1 MELQILGADVIPQT
15 SGENPDPTRS
25 WKGRGQLGSFRS
37 PLRKPGTNG
46 CVKSS
51 SLSSEFAVPGN
62 IACSNM
68 AGSTGT
74 HLVSVIVTN
83 SQTGLSEAQQ
93 LACVVPINGTS
104 NVVVHE

>member
-1 MELQILGADVIPQT
+1 
-15 SGENPDPTRS
+15 
-25 WKGRGQLGSFRS
+25 
-37 PLRKPGTNG
+37 
-46 CVKSS
+46 
-51 SLSSEFAVPGN
+51 
-62 IACSNM
+62 M
-68 AGSTGT
+68 AGSKGT